1 MARRTRFLF
10 WLLACGLTLVACNG
24 GGDASDPG
32 VIGGDAINGDIFITA
47 AGPLCAQREMGGNCV
62 QPTSSSTDELAL
74 HKAMTDPDPKSPM
87 INFDISGFIIE
98 SPLTKGG
105 QGSIDMSY
113 SSYGLARR
121 HVQAGRNSFIVDGRR
136 YGNAN
141 HLRNT
146 DIYYTREQGG
156 GGAYFTFNEEMGHN
170 PAWDFS
176 FVEGEGVTNKKG
188 GAGWYAKLGLLTDQT
203 DAPRTR
209 KVTYVGAYYSL
220 SGTAKDL
227 NENGTDVL
235 NIGVTYE
242 AELDLHTGSL
252 SGVSIDYTD
261 PKAQRHT
268 RLKLPDLT
276 FKHSRLYGLSK
287 TQRIDI
293 QIDGPGEDLRPG
305 APHPDTPRTRHD
317 FTIEGLEG
325 EILGKQAALIHLVG
339 AGPKGIFQIML
350 YRKEL
355 FELMDDPVINFPLIP
370 AKP

>member
-1 MARRTRFLF
+1 MAAPRTRFLF
-10 WLLACGLTLVACNG
+10 WLLACGLTLTACNE
-24 GGDASDPG
+24 GGDPVDVG
-32 VIGGDAINGDIFITA
+32 HDAINGDLFITP
-47 AGPLCAQREMGGNCV
+47 AGVLCLQREMGGNCV
-62 QPTSSSTDELAL
+62 QPTSSSTNELAL
-74 HKAMTDPDPKSPM
+74 HKAITDPDPDAPM
-87 INFDISGFIIE
+87 INFDSSGYIIE
-98 SPLTKGG
+98 SPLTKGI
-105 QGSIDMSY
+105 QGSIDLTY
-113 SSYGLARR
+113 SYGLARR

-141 HLRNT
+141 HLRDT
-146 DIYYTREQGG
+146 DIYYTREQG

-176 FVEGEGVTNKKG
+176 FVEGEGVTNKG

-209 KVTYVGAYYSL
+209 KVTYVGVYYSV
-220 SGTAKDL
+220 SGTAKPIDKHSDL
-227 NENGTDVL
+227 L

-293 QIDGPGEDLRPG
+293 EIDGPVDDWRSGG
-305 APHPDTPRTRHD
+305 PHPDTPRVQHD

-325 EILGKQAALIHLVG
+325 EILGKQAALIHLIG
-339 AGPKGIFQIML
+339 GGPKGVFQIML

-355 FELMDDPVINFPLIP
+355 FELMDNPVINFPLTP

>member
-1 MARRTRFLF
+1 MARRTRFLS
-10 WLLACGLTLVACNG
+10 WLLACGLTLVAC
-24 GGDASDPG
+24 GGDDDTSDPG

-47 AGPLCAQREMGGNCV
+47 AGPLCAQHEMGGNCV

-74 HKAMTDPDPKSPM
+74 HKAMTDPDPKSPV
-87 INFDISGFIIE
+87 INFDISGYIVE

-113 SSYGLARR
+113 SAYGLARR

-136 YGNAN
+136 YGNGR
-141 HLRNT
+141 HLGET
-146 DIYYTREQGG
+146 DFYYTREQGG
-156 GGAYFTFNEEMGHN
+156 RAGFTFNLEMGHN
-170 PAWDFS
+170 PAWHFA
-176 FVEGEGVTNKKG
+176 FGEGEGESRKG
-188 GAGWYAKLGLLTDQT
+188 GTAWYAQLGLLTDQT

-220 SGTAKDL
+220 SGTAKSLDH
-227 NENGTDVL
+227 GSDIL

-242 AELDLHTGSL
+242 AELDLQTGSL

-261 PKAQRHT
+261 PKKQRHT

-287 TQRIDI
+287 TQRIDVEI
-293 QIDGPGEDLRPG
+293 EGAVDDLRGEGPL
-305 APHPDTPRTRHD
+305 PDTPRVQHE
-317 FTIEGLEG
+317 FTIEELEG
-325 EILGKQAALIHLVG
+325 EILGKQASLIHLVG
-339 AGPKGIFQIML
+339 AGPKGVFQVML

-355 FELMDDPVINFPLIP
+355 FELMDDPVINYPLTP

>member
-136 YGNAN
+136 YGDVKYQ
-141 HLRNT
+141 RDT
-146 DIYYTREQGG
+146 EFYYTREQGG
-156 GGAYFTFNEEMGHN
+156 GVFFSFNEEMGHN

-176 FVEGEGVTNKKG
+176 FGEGEGVTNKKR
-188 GAGWYAKLGLLTDQT
+188 GAGWYARLGLLTDQT

-209 KVTYVGAYYSL
+209 KVTYVGGYFSL
-220 SGTAKDL
+220 SGTAEPIDKYTDL
-227 NENGTDVL
+227 L

-261 PKAQRHT
+261 PKEQRHT

-276 FKHSRLYGLSK
+276 FKHSRLEGLSK
-287 TQRIDI
+287 TQRIDVE
-293 QIDGPGEDLRPG
+293 IDGPVDDWRGEGPQ
-305 APHPDTPRTRHD
+305 PDTPRVRHD
-317 FTIEGLEG
+317 FTIEALEG

-339 AGPKGIFQIML
+339 AGPKGIFQVML

-355 FELMDDPVINFPLIP
+355 FELMDNPVINFPLTP